1 LQELDYNLLFSDA
14 GKFIAAHTPR
24 KGSTTHY
31 TLEQW
36 QALGYDKHSQYADPM
51 FVDPGNGDYR
61 LKPESP
67 AHELGFKAFDISS
80 VGLLPDFPKQW
91 RE

>member
-1 LQELDYNLLFSDA
+1 MDYNLFFGDA
-14 GKFIAAHTPR
+14 GQFLASYTPR
-24 KGSTTHY
+24 EGRTTRH

-36 QALGYDKHSQYADPM
+36 QALGYDKHSLYADPM

-67 AHELGFKAFDISS
+67 ALKLGFKNFDVSN